1 MVRYRGVNL
10 SALIFVLAAVVCIV
24 VLAVQTTADTA
35 FASGDV
41 FDATNVLDD
50 LKSSTVNGKSFDI
63 RNYPYNENGAL
74 NVLNFVEFGY
84 SYKSN
89 LRKNYA
95 LYVYIY
101 NPKGINISD
110 KSKQNKI
117 QIAVN
122 YNAENE
128 PTRYEKFNLI
138 FCNKSDGDYKNLFYK
153 FKVSDREIN
162 GKTFADRVNSNGRKY
177 DISGIELLTYGNPN
191 ATEYSVGGSYLY
203 TGYAKGLGADTNA
216 ESTLN
221 CTVQSIETLELS
233 VGHTY
238 FRTNVSDLG
247 KDHYNEVNTV
257 YFSVP
262 ERIFDTYGYLQK
274 IRAEWWEYKTKKA
287 AVTSNKELYENLL
300 KYVGVDVGEYD
311 SSVPVRLGY
320 GYSGRAATSIGQPTI
335 HNWDWTYNIDLSP
348 QKTVLGTVSSI
359 SYCKE
364 IQSILPYAFYAPV
377 SDVDSVFDF
386 LYSKPVAGNVGSTQV
401 TDWIYNYSNNLG
413 RGYIDCNGRKI
424 SKDLFT
430 DSVDS
435 GRTRGHNDKTID
447 LKDAFDL
454 NSYDSNHSWW
464 NKLWDYGFSWPKTD
478 GDYKN
483 IAPIYELTSSDLIG
497 ADNKISEKL
506 LVNGKDVTDLKTYY
520 AKETAKGNKIIL
532 FRFATTDY
540 MCGIASANGATYN
553 PDTYIA
559 QQTVFLDFDI
569 IELTFNKEGV
579 YHVIPVVSNPTDII
593 NGFTAPP
600 KTFQA
605 WKLILAIV
613 VIVILLILLAPLLPY
628 ILKAIW
634 WIIALPFKAIK
645 KICGKSKERKRN
657 KDSAKE
663 TK

>member
-1 MVRYRGVNL
+1 MVRFRQANL
-10 SALIFVLAAVVCIV
+10 SALIFVLIAVVCI
-24 VLAVQTTADTA
+24 AFFSVQTTADTA
-35 FASGDV
+35 FASGDS
-41 FDATNVLDD
+41 FDAANVLDD
-50 LKSSTVNGKSFDI
+50 LKSSTVNGKPFDI

-95 LYVYIY
+95 LYIYIY
-101 NPKGINISD
+101 NPKGVNISVD
-110 KSKQNKI
+110 NKRNKI
-117 QIAVN
+117 QMAVG
-122 YNAENE
+122 YNAKNE

-138 FCNKSDGDYKNLFYK
+138 FCNKSDGNYKNLFYK
-153 FKVSDREIN
+153 FKVSDRKIDD
-162 GKTFADRVNSNGRKY
+162 KTFADRVNSNERRY

-191 ATEYSVGGSYLY
+191 ATEYTVGGSYLF
-203 TGYAKGLGADTNA
+203 TGYAKGLGADTGA

-221 CTVQSIETLELS
+221 CAVQSLETLELN
-233 VGHTY
+233 VNHTY
-238 FRTNVSDLG
+238 YRTNVSNLG

-262 ERIFDTYGYLQK
+262 DRIFNTYGYLQK

-300 KYVGVDVGEYD
+300 KYIGKDVGEYD
-311 SSVPVRLGY
+311 ATVPVRLGY
-320 GYSGRAATSIGQPTI
+320 GYSGRAGTSLGQATV
-335 HNWDWTYNIDLSP
+335 HNWDWTYNIDLSAK
-348 QKTVLGTVSSI
+348 KTIFGTASSI
-359 SYCKE
+359 SFSKE
-364 IQSILPYAFYAPV
+364 IQTIMPYAFYSPV
-377 SDVDSVFDF
+377 TDVDSVFDF
-386 LYSKPVAGNVGSTQV
+386 LYSKPVAGNVEGTV
-401 TDWIYNYSNNLG
+401 VADWIYNYSNNLG
-413 RGYIDCNGRKI
+413 HGYIDCNGRKI
-424 SKDLFT
+424 SNDLFT
-430 DSVDS
+430 NSVDS
-435 GRTRGHNDKTID
+435 GRKHGHNDKTID
-447 LKDAFDL
+447 LSDTFDL
-454 NSYDSNHSWW
+454 HSYDSNHTWW

-483 IAPIYELTSSDLIG
+483 IAPIYELKSSDLIG
-497 ADNKISEKL
+497 TDKQIADKL
-506 LVNGKDVTDLKTYY
+506 LVNGKDVTNLRTYY
-520 AKETAKGNKIIL
+520 AKETAKNNKVIL

-540 MCGIASANGATYN
+540 MCGIASATGATNN

-579 YHVIPVVSNPTDII
+579 YHVIPVVSSPTDII

-600 KTFQA
+600 KKFQA

-613 VIVILLILLAPLLPY
+613 LFVLLLILLLPILPY

-634 WIIALPFKAIK
+634 WVITLPFKAVK
-645 KICGKSKERKRN
+645 SLCVKIKERRTN
-657 KDSAKE
+657 KE